1 MSNTA
6 GIQIGKAI
14 FNILIN
20 NGNLLSIVGMN
31 ANKIQPYPMLDQVD
45 PVIGCTYKINS
56 CSPVNVK
63 RLYRIET
70 APLYNVNFTIE
81 CIHRDY
87 SQSVIMADA
96 VTRALQEVNGTFNN
110 IKVNGFNLDGYQEDY
125 NKQRKYYS
133 KLISFEARVL
143 L

>member
-20 NGNLLSIVGMN
+20 NNNLLSIVGMS
-31 ANKIQPYPMLDQVD
+31 ASKIQPYPMLDQND
-45 PVIGCTYKINS
+45 PTIGCTYKINS
-56 CSPVNVK
+56 CAPLNVK
-63 RLYRIET
+63 RLYRNET

-96 VTRALQEVNGTFNN
+96 VSRALQEVKGTFNT
-110 IKVNGFNLDGYQEDY
+110 IKVNGFTIDGYQEDY
-125 NKQRKYYS
+125 NKERKYYS